1 MTENEA
7 IEKLKNM
14 RLFMQVED
22 ENNDCKFAED
32 DYKANEMAIQAL
44 ETIKKLSDR
53 KMTTEVIEN
62 YMQFED
68 ECVKKGFTFKSVIEA
83 REKQI
88 AKKPTYEGDGYAP
101 NGTLVYDTWICPCC
115 DKRYEVDYDDY
126 DYCPSCGQKLDL
138 DRDEQPSAFSMGI
151 KPIDNFVNPFEVKAG
166 GNS

>member
-14 RLFMQVED
+14 RLFMQIED
-22 ENNDCKFAED
+22 KKNDCKFTED
-32 DYKANEMAIQAL
+32 DYKANKMAIQAL

-53 KMTTEVIEN
+53 NMTTEVLEN

-88 AKKPTYEGDGYAP
+88 AKKP
-101 NGTLVYDTWICPCC
+101 IM
-115 DKRYEVDYDDY
+115 KRYFKDLEEEYLC
-126 DYCPSCGQKLDL
+126 CPTCGEILTDRIPANNKTFYFHCMNCGQKFDW
-138 DRDEQPSAFSMGI
+138 G
-151 KPIDNFVNPFEVKAG
+151 DND
-166 GNS
+166 